1 MLNFIFDQFKKQ
13 KKDSVHQLLDIFY
26 VKEYQENTNI
36 TSHTKKH
43 AYSIIKNLK
52 ILIESSV
59 NLNDLNYSFVEDLK
73 GVLQEKYSQT
83 YARGNFTI
91 FKRFLNWVY
100 LCGYTNHE
108 IKYNGVISQRS
119 KKDILTVTPQQ
130 IEYFKKKIKE
140 ALKIDLKKEP
150 RRLQKFEKNSVL
162 KLYYSILFLYET
174 GVRLQELS
182 RIKRTDFN
190 AKKSELFIKSFAKN
204 KGASRVIILNKTAKS
219 LIESMPQYDDVH
231 LFLFPFRTTVLFNNY
246 FQNFMRSDYS
256 TKQKFKLSSLRK
268 AFITE
273 SLKSGVPLETVSKYV
288 GHSRSTITSAYYV
301 DVQELNSTTKAHWQA
316 KKSVKLL
323 EIE

>member
-1 MLNFIFDQFKKQ
+1 MFNYIINQFKKQ
-13 KKDSVHQLLDIFY
+13 QKDSVHQLLDIFY

-43 AYSIIKNLK
+43 AYSIVKNLK
-52 ILIESSV
+52 IRIDSNVS
-59 NLNDLNYSFVEDLK
+59 LNDLNYSYIEALK

-91 FKRFLNWVY
+91 LKRFLNWIY
-100 LCGYTNHE
+100 LTGYTKNE
-108 IKYNGVISQRS
+108 IKFNGVISQRQ
-119 KKDILTVTPQQ
+119 KKDILTVTPKQ

-190 AKKSELFIKSFAKN
+190 SKKSELLIKSFAKN
-204 KGASRVIILNKTAKS
+204 KGSDRVIILNKTAKL
-219 LIESMPQYDDVH
+219 LIESMPQYHDV
-231 LFLFPFRTTVLFNNY
+231 FLFPFRTTVLFNNY
-246 FQNFMRSDYS
+246 FQNFMRADYS
-256 TKQKFKLSSLRK
+256 SKQKFKLSSLRK

-273 SLKSGVPLETVSKYV
+273 SLKAGVPLETVSKYV
-288 GHSRSTITSAYYV
+288 GHSRSTITSSYYV
-301 DVQELNSTTKAHWQA
+301 DVQELNSTTKGHWQA

>member
-1 MLNFIFDQFKKQ
+1 MLNFIINSFKKQ
-13 KKDSVHQLLDIFY
+13 QKDSVHQLLDKFY
-26 VKEYQENTNI
+26 VKEFQENTNI

-43 AYSIIKNLK
+43 AFAIIKNLK

-91 FKRFLNWVY
+91 FKRFLNWIY
-100 LCGYTNHE
+100 LCGYNKHE
-108 IKYNGVISQRS
+108 IKFNGVISQRS

-174 GVRLQELS
+174 GIRLQELS
-182 RIKRTDFN
+182 RLEKTDFN
-190 AKKSELFIKSFAKN
+190 SKKSELLIKSFAKN
-204 KGASRVIILNKTAKS
+204 KGSSRVIILNKTAKS
-219 LIESMPQYDDVH
+219 IIESMPQYSKVH
-231 LFLFPFRTTVLFNNY
+231 LFPFRTTVLFNNY

-256 TKQKFKLSSLRK
+256 SKQKFKLSSLRK

-288 GHSRSTITSAYYV
+288 GHSRSTITSGYYV
-301 DVQELNSTTKAHWQA
+301 DSQELNSTTKAHWQA

>member
-1 MLNFIFDQFKKQ
+1 MLDFIINQFKKQ

-43 AYSIIKNLK
+43 AYSIVKNLK
-52 ILIESSV
+52 ILNDSTVS
-59 NLNDLNYSFVEDLK
+59 LNDLNYSYIEALK

-91 FKRFLNWVY
+91 FKRFLNWIY
-100 LCGYTNHE
+100 LTGYSKNE
-108 IKYNGVISQRS
+108 IKFNGVISQRQ

-130 IEYFKKKIKE
+130 MSYFRKKVKE
-140 ALKIDLKKEP
+140 ALKIDQKKEP

-190 AKKSELFIKSFAKN
+190 SKKSELLIKSFAKN
-204 KGASRVIILNKTAKS
+204 KGSDRVIILNKTAKS
-219 LIESMPQYDDVH
+219 LIESMPKYSEVH
-231 LFLFPFRTTVLFNNY
+231 LFPFRTTVLFNNY
-246 FQNFMRSDYS
+246 FQNFMRADYS
-256 TKQKFKLSSLRK
+256 SKQKFKLSSLRK

-273 SLKSGVPLETVSKYV
+273 SLKAGVPLETVSKYV
-288 GHSRSTITSAYYV
+288 GHSRSTITSSYYV